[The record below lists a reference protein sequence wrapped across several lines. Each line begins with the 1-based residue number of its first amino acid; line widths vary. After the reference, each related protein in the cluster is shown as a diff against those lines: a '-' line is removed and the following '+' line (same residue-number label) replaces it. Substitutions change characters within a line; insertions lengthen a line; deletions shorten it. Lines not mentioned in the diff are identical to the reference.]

1 MRTTRG
7 AASGDTAPHHSG
19 EPVRRAFV
27 ESQRFRQWWLIALI
41 LGIAG
46 LMWYCFVVQILLG
59 TPVGTR
65 PAPDAVVWL
74 LTVLFGVGF
83 PALFLMITM
92 RTEVDDA
99 WLTIR
104 FRPFLRRRIRLADI
118 TAAAAVTY
126 HPIMDYGGWGIRW
139 SFAGWCYNV
148 SGNRGVRI
156 TLADGRVVMI
166 GSRRAEEL
174 ADAITRG
181 GA

>member
-1 MRTTRG
+1 MPTNHGTAADAIDPQNSG
-7 AASGDTAPHHSG
+7 ASAHP
-19 EPVRRAFV
+19 AFV

-65 PAPDAVVWL
+65 PAPDGVVWL

-83 PALFLMITM
+83 PVLFLLITM
-92 RTEVDDA
+92 RTEVGDG

-104 FRPFLRRRIRLADI
+104 FRPFMRRRIRLADI

-126 HPIMDYGGWGIRW
+126 HPIMDYGGWGVRW
-139 SFAGWCYNV
+139 SFAGWCYSV
-148 SGNRGVRI
+148 AGSRGVRI

-166 GSRRAEEL
+166 GSQRAEEL
-174 ADAITRG
+174 AEAITRG
-181 GA
+181 